1 METKRR
7 AKLIMWARKCKNVHL
22 EYTAR
27 CASSGLAQYSP
38 RCASYMAH
46 ECAKDSLGLRKAGM
60 TSMSRRLAVADGVY
74 IVLEFYKRY
83 NIPREL

>member
-1 METKRR
+1 MPDGSLR
-7 AKLIMWARKCKNVHL
+7 
-22 EYTAR
+22 EYM
-27 CASSGLAQYSP
+27 G
-38 RCASYMAH
+38 H

>member
-1 METKRR
+1 MS
-7 AKLIMWARKCKNVHL
+7 
-22 EYTAR
+22 TAPTLYKHTPYGSLR
-27 CASSGLAQYSP
+27 E
-38 RCASYMAH
+38 YMAH

-60 TSMSRRLAVADGVY
+60 TSMSRRLAVADEVY